1 MQNNQQDNQ
10 PRVPT
15 IVDLNNKIDEI
26 INNKQYN
33 NIDNKLNVH
42 IKKQENEFYNLKES
56 IKCLDKLIADNN
68 KNQQQQF
75 IYQIVLATSIISSTI
90 VYFISRI

>member
-15 IVDLNNKIDEI
+15 IVDLNNKINEI